1 MSKRLTK
8 EQFIEK
14 SRKVHGDKYDYS
26 KVEYINNSTKVCII
40 CPIHGEFW
48 QTPANHMNGQDCP
61 ECSGRGNTTESIIEK
76 FKKIHG
82 DKYDYSKVIFER
94 VDKKVCII
102 CPIHGEFWQEPRLHL
117 KGCGCK
123 YCAGKDMTTEEFIRR
138 AREVHG
144 DKYDYSKVKFITN
157 KTKVC
162 IICPIHG
169 EFWQE
174 PSNHVNG
181 KNGCPKCGYNN
192 IHNKRKYT
200 NEWFIEK
207 ARAIHGDK
215 YDYSKVEYYNIDTP
229 VCIIC
234 PIHGEF
240 WQTPYHHLRR
250 KQGCPICKQSHMEND
265 ISNFL
270 NKNNIRFIPQCDN
283 KTIEWLKRQSLDFY
297 LPDYNVAIEC
307 QGEQHF
313 QPVEHFGG
321 EKKLET
327 MRKLDIKKYKLCEE
341 HNIKLYYFSDVN
353 VDFPYHVYKNRE
365 ILLKEIKNNY
375 GTTDSK

>member
-94 VDKKVCII
+94 VDK
-102 CPIHGEFWQEPRLHL
+102 
-117 KGCGCK
+117 
-123 YCAGKDMTTEEFIRR
+123 
-138 AREVHG
+138 
-144 DKYDYSKVKFITN
+144 
-157 KTKVC
+157 KVC

-283 KTIEWLKRQSLDFY
+283 KTFEWLKRQSLDFY